1 MAESNPI
8 VSEWIEKAEADW
20 EWVGLAEL
28 SGNSKLRDG
37 VVYHAQQC
45 IEKLLKARLLQLG
58 QSVRKI
64 HDLSSPSRQLQVCD
78 SSWQW
83 DAEELDG
90 LTDAGVLSRYPGFD
104 TTQEEV
110 VQLVDIASRLR
121 AALLS
126 CLTPP

>member
-20 EWVGLAEL
+20 ELVGLAAS

-58 QSVRKI
+58 QSLRKI
-64 HDLSSPSRQLQVCD
+64 HDLSNLSRQLQVCD
-78 SSWQW
+78 SSW
-83 DAEELDG
+83 
-90 LTDAGVLSRYPGFD
+90 
-104 TTQEEV
+104 
-110 VQLVDIASRLR
+110 
-121 AALLS
+121 
-126 CLTPP
+126 

>member
-20 EWVGLAEL
+20 EWVGLAES

-83 DAEELDG
+83 DAEELDD

-121 AALLS
+121 AALLR